1 MFCLGRSL
9 KARYALLLFITGGNT
24 LKKTVHTVV
33 EVFDTVN
40 LQNNI
45 MAALTFGANRV
56 IFLYESGQEETMEGV
71 CAFLKEK
78 KPKQDIDK
86 ILVDLRSAKHI
97 VQELFAAIHAEGKE
111 VLVDINGG
119 SSIVGNYARECC
131 RQYSYPCAAIDV
143 AGGVVVGIEH
153 ATEWEG
159 EYKFRTLTFQ
169 DILLLQG
176 RTYNRNMH
184 MLADE
189 EYFDRILDI
198 CEYAFEHQQEFKL
211 FYSFVHNKSGGELS
225 EPDLKIV
232 LNKAKDKGLSG
243 KITDIFR
250 LFVKHEFITDLVY
263 GKEQVTF
270 TCVAPFV
277 KEMLAVQGSWLEM
290 YVYILAKRSGLF
302 SEVYQSVMIGWDL
315 QKRPKFNVENEIDVV
330 LMKQGRPIFMS
341 CKMTNPKPDALNE
354 IYALADSF
362 GGYGAIPALATSSDV
377 KKRATTLWNRAQEM
391 NVALVDYHMLNR
403 KGLQKF
409 FEKL

>member
-1 MFCLGRSL
+1 M
-9 KARYALLLFITGGNT
+9 
-24 LKKTVHTVV
+24 KKTIHTVV

-45 MAALTFGANRV
+45 MAALYFRANRV
-56 IFLYESGQEETMEGV
+56 VFLYESGQEEYMDGV

-78 KPKQDIDK
+78 RPKLDVDK
-86 ILVDLRSAKHI
+86 IIVELRSARNM
-97 VQELFAAIHAEGKE
+97 VQKLFSELHAEGGT
-111 VLVDINGG
+111 VLVEINGG
-119 SSIVGNYARECC
+119 SPIIGNYARECC
-131 RQYSYPCAAIDV
+131 RQYGYPCVAIDV
-143 AGGVVVGIEH
+143 AGGTVINIEN
-153 ATEWEG
+153 AAEWEG
-159 EYKFRTLTFQ
+159 DYSFKELTFQ

-176 RTYNRNMH
+176 RVYNRNMH

-189 EYFDRILDI
+189 EYFDRILEI
-198 CEYAFEHQQEFKL
+198 CEYAFEHPAEFKL
-211 FYSFVHNKSGGELS
+211 FYSFVHNKSNGELS

-232 LNKAKDKGLSG
+232 LNKAKDKGLSR
-243 KITDIFR
+243 KITDIFQ
-250 LFVKHEFITDLVY
+250 LFVKQGFIKNLVY
-263 GKEQVTF
+263 GDEQVTF

-290 YVYILAKRSGLF
+290 YIYILAKRSGLF

-354 IYALADSF
+354 IFALANSF
-362 GGYGAIPALATSSDV
+362 GGYGAVAALATTSDV

-391 NVALVDYHMLNR
+391 NVVLIDYHTLNQ